1 MGCGASKEDT
11 AGKARND
18 EIDNQLKRDKMAQ
31 RNEIKMLLLG
41 AGESGKSTI
50 LKQMKLIH
58 EGGYSRDERES
69 FKEIIYSNTVQ
80 SMRVILEAMESLEL
94 PLDDQRAEYHVQTIF
109 MQPPQ
114 IEGDSLPPEVGAAIK
129 ALWQDAGVQE
139 CFKRSREYQLNDS
152 ARYYFDSIDR
162 IAAHDYLPN
171 DQDVLRSRVKTTGIT
186 ETTFIIQD
194 LTYRMFD
201 VGGQRSERKKWIH
214 CFENVTTILFLVAIS
229 EYDQLLFEDETVNRM
244 QEALTLFDSIC
255 NSRWFIKT
263 SIILFLNKIDRFKE
277 KLPVSPM
284 QNYFPDYEGGPDYA
298 AACDYILNR
307 FVSLNQAETKQIYTH
322 FTCATDTTQI
332 RFVMGAVN
340 DIIIQENLRI
350 FDLPTTCIYHRR
362 YQEGDGSTDYFFD
375 QNLAK
380 SLPIPHFQLK
390 VRLTFEFHISPFRDE
405 QILLPDP
412 APAKDDG
419 VLGDWGP
426 QFFFAVFQQSGF
438 YAGRMHHFPVLMN
451 HVRRTFQGAR
461 ESNSFS
467 PYQLETF
474 RSSDGRPDDRT
485 TKGY

>member
-1 MGCGASKEDT
+1 MGCGMSTEDKE
-11 AGKARND
+11 GKARNE
-18 EIDNQLKRDKMAQ
+18 EIENQLKRDKMMQ

-94 PLDDQRAEYHVQTIF
+94 PLEDARHEYHVQTIF
-109 MQPPQ
+109 MQPAQ
-114 IEGDSLPPEVGAAIK
+114 IEGDSIPPEVGNAI
-129 ALWQDAGVQE
+129 
-139 CFKRSREYQLNDS
+139 
-152 ARYYFDSIDR
+152 AR
-162 IAAHDYLPN
+162 LPPT

-186 ETTFIIQD
+186 ETTFIIGD

-255 NSRWFIKT
+255 NSRWFVKT

-284 QNYFPDYEGGPDYA
+284 KNYFPDYEGGADYA

-307 FVSLNQAETKQIYTH
+307 FVSLNQAEQKQIYTH

-332 RFVMGAVN
+332 RFVMAAVN
-340 DIIIQENLRI
+340 DIIIQENLRLCGLI
-350 FDLPTTCIYHRR
+350 
-362 YQEGDGSTDYFFD
+362 
-375 QNLAK
+375 
-380 SLPIPHFQLK
+380 
-390 VRLTFEFHISPFRDE
+390 
-405 QILLPDP
+405 
-412 APAKDDG
+412 
-419 VLGDWGP
+419 
-426 QFFFAVFQQSGF
+426 
-438 YAGRMHHFPVLMN
+438 
-451 HVRRTFQGAR
+451 
-461 ESNSFS
+461 
-467 PYQLETF
+467 
-474 RSSDGRPDDRT
+474 
-485 TKGY
+485 